1 MIKAKYT
8 VVLKALMDNPEA
20 RAALDDAL
28 SRYPLYE
35 KKSPEKF
42 IPSYIPTRQQL
53 NNKILNHYKYREI
66 GFETVGRFLDELEIA
81 MEEIMPEYNLLFLT
95 ADQDFNIIWNV
106 DYEKN
111 MERTHR
117 TTDNTETDTT
127 NTGTTST
134 TNEAETNTT
143 NTGTASKSGSTK
155 ADTDTTST
163 IEKTDKTVKTGTPQ
177 GYVSIPA
184 SAIDTVTRADEVN
197 WNKEGTTTTEGSET
211 NTTTTETDTTSDT
224 GKTTTTGSG
233 STNTNDT
240 GTATT
245 TGTTEGTATEKEIT
259 KGNFGVVSAQD
270 LILKYR
276 ETIIN
281 IEKMII
287 DNDRIQDL
295 FMLIY

>member
-35 KKSPEKF
+35 KKSTEKF
-42 IPSYIPTRQQL
+42 IPSYIPTREQL

-111 MERTHR
+111 IQRTHR

-127 NTGTTST
+127 NTGST
-134 TNEAETNTT
+134 ITANEAETITDNDTKTIKTGTTEIDTDNTT
-143 NTGTASKSGSTK
+143 TVERADK
-155 ADTDTTST
+155 A
-163 IEKTDKTVKTGTPQ
+163 VKTGTPQ
-177 GYVSIPA
+177 GYTSIPA

-197 WNKEGTTTTEGSET
+197 WNKEGTETTEDHFT
-211 NTTTTETDTTSDT
+211 KNTTNETDTTEED

-233 STNTNDT
+233 STETSDT
-240 GTATT
+240 GKATT
-245 TGTTEGTATEKEIT
+245 TGTTEGTADEKETT